1 MMQLLCGEVWQF
13 LKMLNREL
21 PYDSTILLQGRYQE
35 KWKLQF
41 LTNLAA
47 LLLITEKMETIQMSN
62 SWGTDKQ
69 NTIVCLNTGVLFDN
83 KNKWSTDTCYNM
95 DESWRQASYKR
106 LHTVLLIWFHLHGMW
121 RAGKSTETESQLA
134 AAQGCGRRGRNG
146 EGLVLS
152 TTLVF
157 IVVKML

>member
-47 LLLITEKMETIQMSN
+47 LHLITKKMETIQMSN
-62 SWGTDKQ
+62 SWWTD
-69 NTIVCLNTGVLFDN
+69 
-83 KNKWSTDTCYNM
+83 
-95 DESWRQASYKR
+95 
-106 LHTVLLIWFHLHGMW
+106 
-121 RAGKSTETESQLA
+121 
-134 AAQGCGRRGRNG
+134 
-146 EGLVLS
+146 
-152 TTLVF
+152 
-157 IVVKML
+157 